1 MKNLRKPVALLICL
15 VMTLCLASAA
25 YAANSPE
32 DAAGLDACTTQPAST
47 DDVPDVPSEL
57 PTTVGLKIGTL
68 NQYGMK
74 YSSSHYDSELNS
86 IVATFKLSDAS
97 KIEALLRYCRP
108 AYQLS
113 ESLAIVKDPGDAADY
128 IKAQAIMNV
137 QDILNELLLNAGGGP
152 DYHYVSRSE
161 LVATAEGVLQSEEY
175 QKLAAALAPLQ
186 ELEKT
191 DARSLMLAFTEDE
204 LTKICGDL
212 HEAVYGEWHLRLEW
226 LDEMEFSLVLPI
238 TQAKTSTATS
248 TSVN

>member
-1 MKNLRKPVALLICL
+1 M
-15 VMTLCLASAA
+15 
-25 YAANSPE
+25 
-32 DAAGLDACTTQPAST
+32 PA
-47 DDVPDVPSEL
+47 
-57 PTTVGLKIGTL
+57 
-68 NQYGMK
+68 
-74 YSSSHYDSELNS
+74 
-86 IVATFKLSDAS
+86 
-97 KIEALLRYCRP
+97 EA
-108 AYQLS
+108 
-113 ESLAIVKDPGDAADY
+113 
-128 IKAQAIMNV
+128 
-137 QDILNELLLNAGGGP
+137 